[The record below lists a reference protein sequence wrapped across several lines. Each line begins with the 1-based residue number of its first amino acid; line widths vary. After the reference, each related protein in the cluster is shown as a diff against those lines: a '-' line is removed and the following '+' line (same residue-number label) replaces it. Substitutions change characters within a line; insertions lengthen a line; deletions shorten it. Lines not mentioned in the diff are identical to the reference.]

1 MDRRGIAMKGCQ
13 ILSCDGPNDQLFL
26 RTSPQGDAAVRIG
39 SDADFI
45 FASVRLSEL
54 DLGIIRYLVCVDGA
68 WDRIMNHE
76 YIRDEFKKKREA
88 GENGGAC
95 KHISEVA

>member
-1 MDRRGIAMKGCQ
+1 MTGTRIV
-13 ILSCDGPNDQLFL
+13 SCDGPNDQMFL
-26 RTSPQGDAAVRIG
+26 RASPQGDAAVRIG

-76 YIRDEFKKKREA
+76 YIRDEFKKREA
-88 GENGGAC
+88 GENGGVC